1 MKQVI
6 DDIQYDTETDNLLA
20 GYDISH
26 DQTDK
31 EYLSIG
37 LYCTQY
43 GKWYL
48 YQNDT
53 EDDYEQI
60 TPYTI
65 EQADRWIKA
74 HAPFVS
80 KEDQQRVYEE
90 ISNTGLKA

>member
-6 DDIQYDTETDNLLA
+6 DGKQYDTEADTILA

-26 DQTDK
+26 DHTDK

-48 YQNDT
+48 HQKDT
-53 EDDYEQI
+53 ESNYEQI

-65 EQADRWIKA
+65 CLLYTSPSPRD
-74 HAPFVS
+74 S
-80 KEDQQRVYEE
+80 
-90 ISNTGLKA
+90 